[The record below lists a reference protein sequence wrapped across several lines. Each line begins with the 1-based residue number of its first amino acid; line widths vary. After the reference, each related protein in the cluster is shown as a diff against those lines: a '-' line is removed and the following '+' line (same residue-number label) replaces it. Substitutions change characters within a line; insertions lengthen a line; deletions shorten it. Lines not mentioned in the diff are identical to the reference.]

1 MRGRRSLLRGGVVLT
16 AGNMLSQILS
26 LVRNMI
32 VARLVGPEDFGVA
45 VTFAVTLSV
54 LEAAL
59 AHGFDKLLIQDKD
72 GDDIELQSMLHT
84 ILVGR
89 GLVLGAILF
98 IAAPF
103 LAQAFNIPEA
113 TLAYQILA
121 LVPVM
126 RGFAHLDVMR
136 VQRQMHFAPSQWL
149 QILSQLAGLVVAIT
163 YALIFQNY
171 WAMLWGIIGQLFV
184 FLMLTHVIASRS
196 YLLGWNSAFTRRVIG
211 FSWPLM
217 LNGIVL
223 VLSSQADRLIVGT
236 MLSLTDLAIYGAASM
251 LVTAFLTLLAKVAG
265 DLSLPWISETRDVPE
280 EYRNRHAIIGAAV
293 SFGCVFVFAPIALLG
308 GDIVVLFFGYDFQ
321 GPDMMMAWLA
331 VAMGLRFLRV
341 WPIVIAMS
349 FGDTIT
355 LMRSNVIRGLGLIAL
370 IVALQMGAGISG
382 AAAAMAL
389 GEGLATLFAFIR
401 IRRTG
406 SEFMIPF
413 ARYASYSCIGLCA
426 AFVSNIVLN
435 SLELRI
441 VMSVLFA
448 LIATIILLIME
459 PRLLELTVRFVK
471 KLKSK
476 ITENTW
482 TRK

>member
-1 MRGRRSLLRGGVVLT
+1 MVNRRSLLKSGAILT

-59 AHGFDKLLIQDKD
+59 AHGFDKLLVQDKD

-113 TLAYQILA
+113 TLAYQFLA

-136 VQRQMHFAPSQWL
+136 IQRQMHFAPSQWL

-163 YALIFQNY
+163 YALIFHNY
-171 WAMLWGIIGQLFV
+171 WAMLWGIIGQLLV
-184 FLMLTHVIASRS
+184 FLMLTHVIASRP

-308 GDIVVLFFGYDFQ
+308 GDIVVLFFGDDFK
-321 GPDMMMAWLA
+321 GPDMVMAWLA

-370 IVALQMGAGISG
+370 IVALQMGTGLSG

-406 SEFMIPF
+406 SEFMISF
-413 ARYASYSCIGLCA
+413 ARYALYSSIGLCA
-426 AFVSNIVLN
+426 AFVCSIVLN

-441 VMSVLFA
+441 GMSVLFA
-448 LIATIILLIME
+448 LLATIILLFME
-459 PRLLELTVRFVK
+459 PRLLGLAVRFGK

-476 ITENTW
+476 IKEHTR